1 MWDCWLAVLSAPIG
15 GGRARVMR
23 KPIGSDTR
31 SLRNKRRNRN
41 RMPDRRE
48 INYLY
53 HVLIRK
59 LATKER
65 IEMERAQM
73 SGSRFVPAYPFKIT
87 VAESRSGDKE

>member
-1 MWDCWLAVLSAPIG
+1 
-15 GGRARVMR
+15 
-23 KPIGSDTR
+23 
-31 SLRNKRRNRN
+31 
-41 RMPDRRE
+41 MPDRRE